1 MERNFAEPCKKVSNA
16 RARVVLPEQDG
27 PAMAM
32 SRGMPSALEPGGNGL
47 AVERVQHVFGA

>member
-1 MERNFAEPCKKVSNA
+1 MKRNVAEPFKKVSNA
-16 RARVVLPEQDG
+16 RARVVLPVQDG